1 MRRAV
6 IRTLAGHTAFDLEE
20 PGDFPSFFVFAMH
33 KSGSTLMNRMLDQAL
48 SAAGVPQVPLPSI
61 AFEAGLPANE
71 ILNPEELIFP
81 QGYCYRNFHGFPP
94 YLHRFDISGNK
105 KILLIRD
112 PRDIVVSYYF
122 SMAKSHRL
130 PRLGVVKRYL
140 LNMRDKARTANID
153 QFCRSVAKEFKSQFR
168 SYQSILSTDLRLY
181 RYEDVVFDKKA
192 WLEDMLGYV
201 GVALSPAKLGRI
213 AREND
218 IWPEVERPSKH
229 IRQVMPGNF
238 RKHLSRESI
247 DVLNAEFEP
256 LLTEYKYAI

>member
-6 IRTLAGHTAFDLEE
+6 IRTSAGNTAFDLEE

-48 SAAGVPQVPLPSI
+48 FAAGVPQIPLPAI
-61 AFEAGLPANE
+61 AFEAGLPPNE
-71 ILNPEELIFP
+71 ILNPEELVFER
-81 QGYCYRNFHGFPP
+81 GYCYRNFHGVPP
-94 YLHRFDISGNK
+94 YLHKFDIAANK

-130 PRLGVVKRYL
+130 PPLGVVKKYL
-140 LNMRDKARTANID
+140 LNMRSMARRANID

-168 SYQSILSTDLRLY
+168 SYQSILSTELRLY
-181 RYEDVVFDKKA
+181 RYEDVIFDKKA

-201 GVALSPAKLGRI
+201 GVALNDAKVTRI

-218 IWPEVERPSKH
+218 IWPAVERPSKH
-229 IRQVMPGNF
+229 IRQVTPGNF

-247 DVLNAEFEP
+247 ELLNSEFEH
-256 LLTEYKYAI
+256 LLTEYNYAL